1 MLKNKIT
8 GVRSVDFKIEAHG
21 HGVVNWNGTVSLR
34 NDAGG
39 KDINNH
45 AVPKMRGFSNLS
57 GKVKEANGYE
67 YKKSASEIDVSKTPM
82 YISQNCL
89 RHHLFRSQS
98 HDMHEL
104 TEKNVTQFL
113 CTVSGLLRGFVIPS
127 KQWKRKSPLLV
138 EDLVEQDGNANFEQ
152 LSTSGARDSN
162 SIFSKTT
169 FGDTRY
175 IGYGSINIEDLQF
188 IVLDGK
194 FDRAALNASKV
205 DALALAK
212 SIEKV
217 LALTDPERSPKVTF
231 NEFYVRKGTIFSEGE
246 AGLLLNNDAIAILV
260 DVMLNMVEELSIQQ
274 AKGWMTVTNLIV
286 DYNGSSQM
294 MRIKRNPDDI
304 DQDADEEYAQYY
316 APQGE

>member
-1 MLKNKIT
+1 MLKSKIT

-21 HGVVNWNGTVSLR
+21 HGVVNWNGTASLR
-34 NDAGG
+34 SDVNGQEI
-39 KDINNH
+39 KNH
-45 AVPKMRGFSNLS
+45 ALPKMRGFSSLS

-67 YKKSASEIDVSKTPM
+67 YKKSASEIDPSKTPM

-89 RHHLFRSQS
+89 RHHLFRGQS

-127 KQWKRKSPLLV
+127 KQWKRKSPLLM
-138 EDLVEQDGNANFEQ
+138 EDLVEQEGNANFEQ
-152 LSTSGARDSN
+152 MSTSGARDSN

-205 DALALAK
+205 DALALAE

-231 NEFYVRKGTIFSEGE
+231 NESYVRKGTIFSGGE

-260 DVMLNMVEELSIQQ
+260 DVMLDMIEELSIQQ
-274 AKGWMTVTNLIV
+274 AKGWMTVTNLTV

-294 MRIKRNPDDI
+294 MRIKRNLDDI
-304 DQDADEEYAQYY
+304 DPDADEEYAQYY